1 MPSKKRVLITGGAG
15 FIGSHTVDNFL
26 KKDFKVR
33 VIDNLAGGN
42 LKNIE
47 HLKNNRDFEFEKRD
61 ILNLDKIKKFI
72 HECEYVVHF
81 AGVGD
86 IVPSIK
92 YPKKYF

>member
-72 HECEYVVHF
+72 YECQKLLSVNLSRIMEF
-81 AGVGD
+81 L
-86 IVPSIK
+86 INS
-92 YPKKYF
+92 